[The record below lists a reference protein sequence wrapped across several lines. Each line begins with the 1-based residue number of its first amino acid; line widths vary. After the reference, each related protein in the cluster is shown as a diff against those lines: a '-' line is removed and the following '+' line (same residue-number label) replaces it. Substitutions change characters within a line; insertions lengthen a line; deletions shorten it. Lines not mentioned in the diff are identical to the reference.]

1 MTERDSIPEEQST
14 APAAGEPIVETFR
27 EAVLRLST
35 AAMAAGYTSK
45 AQLLPYIISQGYLPS
60 HKWHR
65 VLLAHTIRICRK
77 HDNHYRNTRDSS
89 GEQGESVRGDDVS
102 ILIDDLRDRA
112 RKGDIPAARLYWEI
126 VKSRQSDDEIPQATR
141 DKAAQ
146 VVSAAVD
153 ELVMGLAPCCADA
166 VRELVKRITG
176 LAEKK

>member
-1 MTERDSIPEEQST
+1 MAEQDSIPEQQIT
-14 APAAGEPIVETFR
+14 APAGEPIVETFK

-65 VLLAHTIRICRK
+65 VLLAHIIRICRK

-146 VVSAAVD
+146 VVAAAVD
-153 ELVMGLAPCCADA
+153 ELVQGLAPCCADA
-166 VRELVKRITG
+166 IRDLVKRITG